1 MGSFS
6 TMHSSPSDKTRNSQQ
21 PVDAHTNDSSS
32 ARQIHQRV
40 NPPARALVD
49 PRKEWNDPPS
59 FRLAFSDMD
68 FLLRDETRGI
78 RFQLELLKADLIL
91 TEHQINST
99 AVIFGS
105 ARLRS
110 RDQALQN
117 LEEARH
123 ALNASPNDRTLIQQL
138 QKAQKQLDNSRY
150 YEEARALAH
159 LIGTYERQAPADQKL
174 FICTGGGPG
183 IMEAANRGASESGSP
198 NIGLNIV
205 LPHEQ
210 GFNDYITPELCFRFH
225 YFATRKMHFVM
236 RAKALVAF
244 PGGFGTLD
252 ELFETLTLIQTNKS
266 KPVPVILYASD
277 FWKRFINF
285 DTMLEMG
292 TISESD
298 LELFQYADSPEQ
310 AWAIIRQWYNLP
322 A

>member
-1 MGSFS
+1 
-6 TMHSSPSDKTRNSQQ
+6 MHSSSPSDKIKSLNN
-21 PVDAHTNDSSS
+21 PASSHFKES
-32 ARQIHQRV
+32 INKRQINQRV
-40 NPPARALVD
+40 DSPARALVD
-49 PRKEWNDPPS
+49 PQKEWSDPPS
-59 FRLAFSDMD
+59 FRLAFADMD
-68 FLLRDETRGI
+68 LLLRDETRGI

-91 TEHQINST
+91 CEHQINST

-105 ARLRS
+105 ARLKS
-110 RDQALQN
+110 SEQALQY
-117 LEEARH
+117 LEEIRH
-123 ALNASPNDRTLIQQL
+123 AHKARPNDPLLTKQVQQ
-138 QKAQKQLDNSRY
+138 AQKQLDNSRY
-150 YEEARALAH
+150 YEEARALAR
-159 LIGTYERQAPADQKL
+159 LIGTYERQAPAEQKL

-210 GFNDYITPELCFRFH
+210 RFNKYITPGLCFRFH

-244 PGGFGTLD
+244 PGGFGTMD

-277 FWKRFINF
+277 FWKRFIHF
-285 DTMLEMG
+285 DTLIEMG
-292 TISESD
+292 TIAESD

-322 A
+322 E